1 LSQSEGFWHLIIAMQ
16 DCPPVQQPSVETGV
30 PDARLLEAW
39 VKHQRQVDFTEI
51 VRRHLGLVRG
61 IARRQLDRDQAEDI
75 AQRVFTILA
84 RKASSLG
91 ELRSLSAWLHRVTLL
106 QCRSAIRRK
115 VRDRRNQEAAMET
128 LRTADARDPLAEA
141 LPHLDAAI
149 GDLSDSDR
157 ELILLRYSEGLTF
170 SQAARRTGRKEAA
183 LRQQAGRAVEKLSG
197 MLRRRGVSVPA
208 VTLTTGLGVHLA
220 GSSTATAALL
230 VSSAALASTGG
241 VGGFLLASIT
251 FLTMSVKQSIIA
263 GAVVAAL
270 LVSGP
275 LVWQASQIHR
285 AEQSLAEVSR
295 ATENLE
301 QTAVQSKEPSNRAR
315 RTKSDRSAKSL
326 SEADRLRMMGAIP
339 GIFMS
344 NIKVSMNDWFER
356 DAWMEARRTALALG
370 LSPEMETELR
380 DLLIAEHSRTVAG
393 MDVADAERGDRAT
406 QRRDRDARVDAW
418 FSAKLSP
425 EQQQSRKRMDD
436 TRTAALTEKLATTA
450 VQGIAANVDLSED
463 QKARL
468 YETAAAEVARSLDEK
483 AYSNS
488 FGLGLKVLYTT
499 PSLPVEEEA
508 GDLVSSI
515 LDPGQRE
522 LWKAAVER
530 DRTFGESMQARVIG
544 GVFEQLGK
552 AKPTHEEIFRPFEK

>member
-1 LSQSEGFWHLIIAMQ
+1 MRYS
-16 DCPPVQQPSVETGV
+16 PPIQQPPVETGI
-30 PDARLLEAW
+30 PDAQLLGAW
-39 VKHQRQVDFTEI
+39 VNYQRQADFTEI

-61 IARRQLDRDQAEDI
+61 IARRQLDQDQAEDI

-91 ELRSLSAWLHRVTLL
+91 DLRSLSAWLHRVTLL
-106 QCRSAIRRK
+106 QCRSAVRQK

-170 SQAARRTGRKEAA
+170 SEAARRTGRKEAA

-208 VTLTTGLGVHLA
+208 ATLTTGLGVHLA
-220 GSSTATAALL
+220 GNSTASAALL
-230 VSSAALASTGG
+230 VSSAALASAGG
-241 VGGFLLASIT
+241 MGGFLLAGIT
-251 FLTMSVKQSIIA
+251 FLTMTAKQSIIA
-263 GAVVAAL
+263 GAVLAAL
-270 LVSGP
+270 LVTGP
-275 LVWQASQIHR
+275 LVWQASRIHR
-285 AEQSLAEVSR
+285 SEQSLAAVSR
-295 ATENLE
+295 VSWDTE
-301 QTAVQSKEPSNRAR
+301 QAAARSDVPSTRIGK
-315 RTKSDRSAKSL
+315 TKSDRSAKTL

-370 LSPEMETELR
+370 LSPATETELR
-380 DLLIAEHSRTVAG
+380 DLLIAEYGRTIAE
-393 MDVADAERGDRAT
+393 MDFEDAEKGDRAT
-406 QRRDRDARVDAW
+406 QRRERDARVDAW

-436 TRTAALTEKLATTA
+436 ARTAALTEKLATTA
-450 VQGIAANVDLSED
+450 VQGIAANVDLSEN
-463 QKARL
+463 QIARL
-468 YETAAAEVARSLDEK
+468 YETAAAKVARSLDEK

-488 FGLGLKVLYTT
+488 FGLGIKILYAV

-508 GDLVSSI
+508 GDFVSSI
-515 LDPGQRE
+515 LDLGQRE
-522 LWKAAVER
+522 LWKVAVER
-530 DRTFGESMQARVIG
+530 DRTFGDSMQKRVIG

-552 AKPTHEEIFRPFEK
+552 AKPTQEELFGPFKK